1 MSARIKDGGAIA
13 LPAGAPV
20 DRSFLSDPYR
30 GMELEWLET
39 NGIGGFA
46 SSTVTG
52 MNTRRYHGLLVAAL
66 APPAGRMVL
75 LSKMDETISGEYGD
89 VALGTNMYPGVI
101 APEGFRKLVS
111 FILDP
116 LPRWVFDTG
125 YGFLEK
131 TFVMVHG
138 YNAGALRYRW
148 ISEDGTPLDSAPA
161 GARICVRPFLAYRD
175 YHSLARFRDW
185 MTPAVRDDD
194 GLVTMT
200 PVDGLPDLIFR
211 APGFNYIF
219 QPDWYYNFEYEI
231 ERRRGLD
238 YAEDLLCPGYFAS
251 IGHGPELTISFAAGC
266 DPEDCAAGSE
276 REPDASLFE
285 VFVAEEITRR
295 KALIRMAGAPT
306 SDVTKGL
313 VISADAFIVERG
325 ESGNS
330 ILAGYHWFTDWG
342 RDAMIALP
350 GLTIATG
357 RLREARAVLDTFAR
371 HLRNGLIPNRFPD
384 AGETPAYNTV
394 DASLWYVIAAN
405 EYMKSSWD
413 EKFLKEILWE
423 ALKEIVRYYSKGTDN
438 GIFMD
443 EDGLISAGGPET
455 QLTWMDA
462 KVGDWVVT
470 PRHCKAVEINA
481 LWYNALRIMERLAP
495 HAGDSE
501 EPYRSMA
508 RKTAREFAK
517 AFWNDDKGCLFDVI
531 NESGPDPSVR
541 PNQIFAISLPRML
554 LTADMRRQ
562 VLNVVETQLLTPYGL
577 RSLSPEDEKYRGS
590 YTGGVLERDG
600 AYHQGTV
607 WGWLL
612 GHYASALL
620 NAGGRSAENI
630 AKAKGAI
637 AAMERHLTESGGLNH
652 VSEIFDGDAPHAP
665 RGCIAQAWSLAEL
678 LRVRRKLEKL

>member
-1 MSARIKDGGAIA
+1 MSARKKDGGSIA
-13 LPAGAPV
+13 LPKGISIGAET
-20 DRSFLSDPYR
+20 LCDPYEA
-30 GMELEWLET
+30 MELEWLET

-46 SSTVTG
+46 SSTITG

-75 LSKMDETISGEYGD
+75 LAKIDETISGGYGD
-89 VALGTNMYPGVI
+89 VELGTNMYPNAI
-101 APEGFRKLVS
+101 APEGFRKLIS
-111 FILDP
+111 FNLDP

-125 YGFLEK
+125 YGLLEK

-138 YNAGALRYRW
+138 HNAAALRYRW
-148 ISEDGTPLDSAPA
+148 ITDNGTPLDSAPD
-161 GARICVRPFLAYRD
+161 GTRICARPFLAYRD
-175 YHSLARFRDW
+175 YHSLMRFRDW
-185 MTPAVRDDD
+185 MTPAVRDDE

-200 PVDGLPDLIFR
+200 PVDGLPDLVFR
-211 APGFNYIF
+211 AGGFNYIF

-251 IGHGPELTISFAAGC
+251 SEKAPELTICFAAGM
-266 DPEDCAAGSE
+266 DPAQCYAGTDH
-276 REPDASLFE
+276 EPEHTLFDI
-285 VFVAEEITRR
+285 FAAEETDRR
-295 KALIRMAGAPT
+295 KALIRAAGAPA
-306 SDVTKGL
+306 SDVTKRL
-313 VISADAFIVERG
+313 VVSADAFIVERG
-325 ESGNS
+325 ESGSS

-350 GLTIATG
+350 GLAIATG
-357 RLREARAVLDTFAR
+357 RLHEARSILDTFAK
-371 HLRNGLIPNRFPD
+371 HMRNGLIPNRFPD

-394 DASLWYVIAAN
+394 DASLWYVIAAA

-413 EKFLKEILWE
+413 EKFLKETLWE
-423 ALKEIVRYYSKGTDN
+423 ALKEIVRCYSEGTDN
-438 GIFMD
+438 GIHME
-443 EDGLISAGGPET
+443 EDGLIYAGGADT

-470 PRHCKAVEINA
+470 PRHGKAVEINA
-481 LWYNALRIMERLAP
+481 LWYNALRILEKLAP
-495 HAGDSE
+495 RAGDTE

-517 AFWNDDKGCLFDVI
+517 VFWNDETNCLYDVI
-531 NESGPDPSVR
+531 NENGPDPSVR
-541 PNQIFAISLPRML
+541 PNQIFALSLPRTL
-554 LTADMRRQ
+554 LTADKRKM
-562 VLNVVETQLLTPYGL
+562 VLGVVEAQLLTPFGL
-577 RSLSPEDEKYRGS
+577 RSLSPEDPKYRGA
-590 YTGGVLERDG
+590 YEGGVLKRDG

-612 GHYASALL
+612 GHYVSALL
-620 NAGGRSAENI
+620 NAGGRNAENVSK
-630 AKAKGAI
+630 AKAATLM
-637 AAMERHLTESGGLNH
+637 MEKHLSESGGLNH

-678 LRVRRKLEKL
+678 LRVKRKLEKL